1 VLERARRDREV
12 REGAAL
18 LALDDPGVEQLLE
31 VVADRGLLER
41 QQVLE
46 VAHAD
51 CLAAGLEEPVEDL
64 HAMAVG
70 ERLEDAFELG
80 RLVVAQARLGERR
93 ATLDEGEGGHRPTSY
108 RKNLIRS
115 HSIEILQCLMGAS
128 AMPNSQL
135 PVAVI
140 GAGPVGLAAAAHLAS
155 RGIEPVVFEAG
166 ASVGASV
173 REWGH
178 VRVFSPWSFNVDPVA
193 AELLEGTG
201 WSAPAPQG
209 YPTGDEIVERY
220 LEPLAAAP
228 GIAES
233 LHLHASVVSV
243 TRQGVDKLKDDGRD
257 DAPYQLVVE
266 QDGEERRYLA
276 RAVIDASGTWTRP
289 NPLGAGGV
297 HASGE
302 RTYGD
307 RIAYGIP
314 DVLGGARER
323 YAGRRVLVV
332 GSGHSAFNAI
342 LDLVTLRDSHP
353 GTEIVWA
360 IRGAA
365 PERNYGGGSDDQLPA
380 RGALGAT
387 VRTLVAAGSVE
398 VVAGFHTRRIAAAD
412 GRLRIDDGDR
422 RIVADEIIAAT
433 GLRPDLDLLRELR
446 LELDDRVEAPRALAP
461 LIDPN
466 LHSCGSVPPH
476 GVDELSH
483 PDAGIYIVGMKSY
496 GRAPTFLLRTGYE
509 QVRSVVAALAGDWE
523 SARSVELVLPETG
536 ACGGSRDAACC
547 GSDSPLLE
555 IETA

>member
-1 VLERARRDREV
+1 MT
-12 REGAAL
+12 
-18 LALDDPGVEQLLE
+18 
-31 VVADRGLLER
+31 
-41 QQVLE
+41 
-46 VAHAD
+46 H
-51 CLAAGLEEPVEDL
+51 
-64 HAMAVG
+64 
-70 ERLEDAFELG
+70 
-80 RLVVAQARLGERR
+80 
-93 ATLDEGEGGHRPTSY
+93 
-108 RKNLIRS
+108 
-115 HSIEILQCLMGAS
+115 
-128 AMPNSQL
+128 SQL

-140 GAGPVGLAAAAHLAS
+140 GAGPVGLAAAAHLAA

-166 ASVGASV
+166 ESVGASV

-178 VRVFSPWSFNVDPVA
+178 VRVFSPWSYNVDPVA
-193 AELLEGTG
+193 AELLEPTG
-201 WSAPAPQG
+201 WSAPAPEG
-209 YPTGDEIVERY
+209 YPTGDEIVDRY
-220 LEPLAAAP
+220 LEPLAAVP

-233 LHLHASVVSV
+233 LHLRSRVVSV
-243 TRQGVDKLKDDGRD
+243 TRQGIDKLKDDGRE

-289 NPLGAGGV
+289 NPLGSGGV
-297 HASGE
+297 HAAGE
-302 RTYGD
+302 RRHAD

-342 LDLVTLRDSHP
+342 LDLVALRDSHP
-353 GTEIVWA
+353 DTEVVWA
-360 IRGAA
+360 IRGGA
-365 PERNYGGGSDDQLPA
+365 PDRTYGGGGDDQLPA

-387 VRTLVAAGSVE
+387 VRGLVADGSVE
-398 VVAGFHTRRIAAAD
+398 VVTGFHTRAIATED
-412 GRLRIDDGDR
+412 GRLVVDDGHR
-422 RIVADEIIAAT
+422 RVIADEIIAAT

-523 SARSVELVLPETG
+523 SARNVELFLPETG
-536 ACGGSRDAACC
+536 VCTVTRSPDEPAASC
-547 GSDSPLLE
+547 GSDRPAFD
-555 IETA
+555 IEAPATA

>member
-1 VLERARRDREV
+1 
-12 REGAAL
+12 
-18 LALDDPGVEQLLE
+18 
-31 VVADRGLLER
+31 
-41 QQVLE
+41 
-46 VAHAD
+46 
-51 CLAAGLEEPVEDL
+51 
-64 HAMAVG
+64 M
-70 ERLEDAFELG
+70 
-80 RLVVAQARLGERR
+80 
-93 ATLDEGEGGHRPTSY
+93 T
-108 RKNLIRS
+108 
-115 HSIEILQCLMGAS
+115 
-128 AMPNSQL
+128 NSQL

-140 GAGPVGLAAAAHLAS
+140 GAGPVGLAAAAHLSS

-166 ASVGASV
+166 ESVGVSM

-178 VRVFSPWSFNVDPVA
+178 VRVFSPWSYNVDPVA

-201 WSAPAPQG
+201 WSAPAPDG

-220 LEPLAAAP
+220 LEPLASVP

-233 LHLHASVVSV
+233 LHLNARVVSV
-243 TRQGVDKLKDDGRD
+243 TRQGIDKLKDDGRD

-266 QDGEERRYLA
+266 QDGDERRYLA

-297 HASGE
+297 HAAGE
-302 RTYGD
+302 RRHAD

-314 DVLGGARER
+314 DVLGSARER

-342 LDLVTLRDSHP
+342 LDLVALRDSEP
-353 GTEIVWA
+353 ATEIVWA

-365 PERNYGGGSDDQLPA
+365 PDRIYGGGGEDQLAA
-380 RGALGAT
+380 RGALGAS
-387 VRTLVAAGSVE
+387 VRELVADGSVP
-398 VVAGFHTRRIAAAD
+398 VVAGFHTHAIAAED
-412 GRLRIDDGDR
+412 GRLVVDDGER
-422 RIVADEIIAAT
+422 RVNADEIIAAT
-433 GLRPDLDLLRELR
+433 GFRPDLDVLRELR
-446 LELDDRVEAPRALAP
+446 LDLDDRVEAPRALAP

-466 LHSCGSVPPH
+466 LHSCGTVPPH

-483 PDAGIYIVGMKSY
+483 ADAGIYIVGMKSY

-523 SARSVELVLPETG
+523 SARAVDFVLPETG
-536 ACGGSRDAACC
+536 VCSVNRDAAPAQAACC